1 MVGCDHGPQAEVAQ
15 GVGPGP
21 LVELGGRHLEG
32 LEEEQRNEEEKET
45 GEEKQPQR
53 NTQVHMHGWDDAC
66 KADLSHRCDVTPLC
80 INGRRAVCS
89 VLRVVHVHVRDGVL
103 VVHRIVLKHDVVVRK
118 VVRNVV
124 AII

>member
-1 MVGCDHGPQAEVAQ
+1 MK
-15 GVGPGP
+15 
-21 LVELGGRHLEG
+21 R
-32 LEEEQRNEEEKET
+32 
-45 GEEKQPQR
+45 KQPRQ

-66 KADLSHRCDVTPLC
+66 KAVLSHKVRCEQYASF
-80 INGRRAVCS
+80 GRRAVCS

-103 VVHRIVLKHDVVVRK
+103 VIHRIVLKRDVVVRK